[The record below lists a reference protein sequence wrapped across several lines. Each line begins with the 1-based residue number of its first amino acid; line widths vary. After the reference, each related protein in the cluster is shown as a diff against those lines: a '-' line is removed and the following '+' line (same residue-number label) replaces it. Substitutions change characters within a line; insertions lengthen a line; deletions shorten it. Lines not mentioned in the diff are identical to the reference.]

1 MFVVLCVVS
10 ASSKPTEKKDRVH
23 HEQRLSELKHDDS
36 ENYDYDHEAFL
47 GHDVAQTFNDLSPEE
62 SLRRLGII
70 ANKIDT
76 NKDGFI
82 SEEELKIWIRN
93 AQKRHIY
100 DSVENQWKEFDMN
113 NDEHITWEEYKN
125 VTYGSYLEDPQADFE
140 YNYTH
145 MMNRDERRFR
155 VADKNGDM
163 MASKE
168 EFTAFLHP
176 EDFTHMKEIVVQ
188 ETIEDI
194 DRDGDG
200 LIDLKE
206 YIGDMYVGEIG
217 SEEPEWVKS
226 ERQQFVEFRDKNGD
240 GKMDR
245 EETLDWILPADYDHA
260 EAEAKHLLHQ
270 ADSNK
275 DGKLTKEEILNKH
288 EVFVGSQVTD
298 FGEALL
304 RHDEF

>member
-23 HEQRLSELKHDDS
+23 HEQPLSELKHDDS
-36 ENYDYDHEAFL
+36 QNYDYDHEAFL
-47 GHDVAQTFNDLSPEE
+47 GHDEAQSFNDLSPEE
-62 SLRRLGII
+62 SQRRLGII
-70 ANKIDT
+70 VDKIDT
-76 NKDGFI
+76 NKDGFV
-82 SEEELKIWIRN
+82 SEEELKIWIKN
-93 AQKRHIY
+93 AQKKHIY
-100 DSVENQWKEFDMN
+100 DSVENQWKDYDIN
-113 NDEHITWEEYKN
+113 NDGHITWEEYKN
-125 VTYGSYLEDPQADFE
+125 ATYGSYLEDPQADIE

-155 VADKNGDM
+155 VADRNGDQM
-163 MASKE
+163 TSKE

-176 EDFTHMKEIVVQ
+176 EDFAHMKEIVVQ

-194 DRDGDG
+194 DRNGDG
-200 LIDLKE
+200 FIDLKE
-206 YIGDMYVGEIG
+206 YIGDMYAPQDGK
-217 SEEPEWVKS
+217 EEPEWVKS
-226 ERQQFVEFRDKNGD
+226 EQQQFVEFRDKNGD

-245 EETLDWILPADYDHA
+245 EETMEWILPVDYDHA

-270 ADSNK
+270 ADTNK
-275 DGKLTKEEILNKH
+275 DGKLSKEEILNKH

-298 FGEALL
+298 FGEALM